1 MKIVKHILVIMVLVT
16 SFIST
21 SFAQNDRSEHFISV
35 VYLKDGS
42 IFRGDIL
49 KYEREGILELRIIGG
64 QVIKLNDE
72 EIDHIEQERM
82 DRPQVE
88 QEIEEPYIEK
98 NETTSST
105 GYNREG
111 YIDVVLLNNNTS
123 FKGKIIEEK
132 EGEYLLLKLSGGDIL
147 RLEAQE
153 IKKVTQEQEDGAY
166 TERRSSKVRR
176 TKEEFRA
183 EWRESRNA
191 KRNVYEFKEKGFYNA
206 TYFSS
211 TSGEQEGEFNFG
223 LGFHNV
229 FGYQFNRLFGL
240 GLGLGLDTYSF
251 ESGETLYPVY
261 LEGRGYFR
269 EKINTPYYAIGLGYG
284 FAFENEDEEILEAE
298 GGIMAHPSI
307 GMRFG
312 ASADTNLMLDIGVK
326 IQEAKFVREFTFTGE
341 REERDITFQRITIR
355 LGLIF

>member
-1 MKIVKHILVIMVLVT
+1 MKILKHILAIIILMT
-16 SFIST
+16 SLINT
-21 SFAQNDRSEHFISV
+21 GFAQNERSDNFISV

-42 IFRGDIL
+42 IFRGDIV
-49 KYEREGILELRIIGG
+49 KYERGGIMELRIIGG
-64 QVIKLNDE
+64 QIIKLNDE
-72 EIDHIEQERM
+72 EIDHVEQERM
-82 DRPQVE
+82 DRSPSG
-88 QEIEEPYIEK
+88 QEGEEPLVDK
-98 NETTSST
+98 KETASSND
-105 GYNREG
+105 YNRDG
-111 YIDVVLLNNNTS
+111 YIDVVLLNNNSS

-147 RLEAQE
+147 RLEAHE
-153 IKKVTQEQEDGAY
+153 IKKVTQEQEDGTY
-166 TERRSSKVRR
+166 SERRSSKVRR

-183 EWRESRNA
+183 EWKESRSA
-191 KRNVYEFKEKGFYNA
+191 KRNIYEFKEKGFYNA

-229 FGYQFNRLFGL
+229 FGYQFSRLFGL

-269 EKINTPYYAIGLGYG
+269 EKINSPYYAVGLGYG

-312 ASADTNLMLDIGVK
+312 ASADTNLMLDVGVK

-341 REERDITFQRITIR
+341 REERNVTFQRITIR